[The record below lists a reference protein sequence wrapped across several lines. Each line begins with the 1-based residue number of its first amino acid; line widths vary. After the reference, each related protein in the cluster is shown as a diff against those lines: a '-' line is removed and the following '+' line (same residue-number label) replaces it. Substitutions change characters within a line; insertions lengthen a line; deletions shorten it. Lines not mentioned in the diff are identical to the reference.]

1 MKSYEYREIIRVIT
15 KKALKKRFPQL
26 KNLQLNEVAN
36 TVAMNIHAR
45 MYGANV
51 DGVDSPLWRKDE
63 PSIEAKELLNEE
75 NVDKSNFQHVVNKL
89 L

>member
-15 KKALKKRFPQL
+15 KKALKRRFPQL

-36 TVAMNIHAR
+36 TVAIAIHAR

-51 DGVDSPLWRKDE
+51 DGVDSPLWRKEE
-63 PSIEAKELLNEE
+63 PDIDAKDLLNA
-75 NVDKSNFQHVVNKL
+75 SPQP
-89 L
+89 